1 LLGHLDV
8 VLRSEVSVLLE
19 MERLVKIKSKNVK
32 TKSLHRS
39 LTSVPALELD
49 SCAPQNRTIKRK
61 GGKEFPGA
69 PVIRTWHFHSQAP
82 GFNPW
87 WGI

>member
-1 LLGHLDV
+1 MLGHLDV

-19 MERLVKIKSKNVK
+19 IERLVKIKSKNVK

-69 PVIRTWHFHSQAP
+69 PVFETSCFHCWGS

-87 WGI
+87 SGS